1 MNITVKGGAMS
12 PEEKKIYADYV
23 TQKLP
28 NCIVTDLE
36 LTIVHGEDGDYVDM
50 KYEYENKPENNK
62 PMQRIRR
69 ITGYLVGT
77 VDRWNNAKTAELADR
92 VKHNTPGCDIAEVKI
107 DE

>member
-36 LTIVHGEDGDYVDM
+36 LTIVHDEDGDYVDM
-50 KYEYENKPENNK
+50 KYEYENKPEINK
-62 PMQRIRR
+62 PIQRIRR
-69 ITGYLVGT
+69 ITGYLT
-77 VDRWNNAKTAELADR
+77 NMTRTNDAKTAEINDR
-92 VKHNTPGCDIAEVKI
+92 VKHNTPGCDIAEVKM